1 MSKKELLKG
10 IYVLSDAILTPHETI
25 LVQIERV
32 LKAGVSVVQFRE
44 KYASDDAIELTC
56 KALQALCKRYNALFI
71 IDDRAHLAKKVD
83 ADGLHVGEDDIGY
96 MQARAIM
103 GDDKIIG
110 VSCYGDIERALKY
123 EALGA
128 DYVAFG
134 SFFPSPTKPHSKV
147 VPLSVLDEAKKV
159 LQVPI
164 CAIGGI
170 NEENIGEIAK
180 SGIEM
185 YSVISAVYKE
195 DKIEKNIEMLQR
207 KINQKVAQ

>member
-10 IYVLSDAILTPHETI
+10 IYVLSDALLTPTETI
-25 LVQIERV
+25 LSQIERV
-32 LKAGVSVVQFRE
+32 LKAGVSVIQFRE
-44 KYASDDAIELTC
+44 KYASDDEIEFTC
-56 KALQALCKRYNALFI
+56 KALKALCTQYNALFI
-71 IDDRAHLAKKVD
+71 IDDRALLAKKVD
-83 ADGLHVGEDDIGY
+83 ADGLHVGEDDISY
-96 MQARAIM
+96 EEARAIM
-103 GDDKIIG
+103 GEDKIIG
-110 VSCYGDIERALKY
+110 ISCYGNIERALKY

-147 VPLSVLDEAKKV
+147 VPLEVLVEAKKV
-159 LQVPI
+159 LRVPI

-195 DKIEKNIEMLQR
+195 GNIEKNIEMLQR
-207 KINQKVAQ
+207 KIN